1 MENIDITLIIEIVVT
16 LIGMVITSFLIPY
29 LKSKLTTNQFAY
41 LEGIV
46 KTAVYAAEVM
56 VKGQGKGD
64 EKRNYVINYVKSVC
78 EEHGITYDANQVRQ
92 ILEKSWLEL
101 SQEVTINEEAED

>member
-1 MENIDITLIIEIVVT
+1 MIDITTVIETIIILICSI
-16 LIGMVITSFLIPY
+16 ITAFVIPY
-29 LKSKLTTNQFAY
+29 IKKKITNEQFDF
-41 LEGIV
+41 LNKII

-56 VKGQGKGD
+56 IKGEGKGD

-92 ILEKSWLEL
+92 ILEMSWLEL
-101 SQEVTINEEAED
+101 SQEVIKNEETED

>member
-1 MENIDITLIIEIVVT
+1 MIDITTVIETIIILICSI
-16 LIGMVITSFLIPY
+16 ITAFVIPY
-29 LKSKLTTNQFAY
+29 IKKKITNEQFDF
-41 LEGIV
+41 LNKII

-56 VKGQGKGD
+56 IKGEGKGD

-92 ILEKSWLEL
+92 IIEKSWIEL
-101 SQEVTINEEAED
+101 SQEVIKNEEIED